1 MLIYMLTKNEI
12 QAVGYILGYLR
23 LPTRSRSDYL
33 WQKFNTNNKT
43 STRPVNAMN
52 RTPSPSQFREQYNAG
67 GPSWGKT
74 SITFTFEWDAQP
86 APQPPRCT
94 ILHQYNISKGIKST
108 VNKKWRACADYKLGI
123 EQVLTCIQCCLPCD
137 KEKTTCWKNKCDHGV
152 SMLWSFIEDNREGGS
167 SSLRTG
173 SGMIWLHYSEPALLG
188 LIVAWDDLWYLY
200 QGPIQLVSMVVATP
214 SFALVAKM
222 KCLAKFYN
230 FGSSNESAT
239 KFVIFLYV

>member
-137 KEKTTCWKNKCDHGV
+137 KEKTTCWNKQLR
-152 SMLWSFIEDNREGGS
+152 SRSFPAMIIL
-167 SSLRTG
+167 LRTAG
-173 SGMIWLHYSEPALLG
+173 RVDHHPWGQGLAWSDCTIPNRLCWDLLLLG
-188 LIVAWDDLWYLY
+188 MTYDTYIRD
-200 QGPIQLVSMVVATP
+200 Q
-214 SFALVAKM
+214 
-222 KCLAKFYN
+222 
-230 FGSSNESAT
+230 SS
-239 KFVIFLYV
+239 